1 MLFLRLYCSPVILFN
16 IMPACTDYLFKSSLY
31 FQALVKLYST
41 DFQKYTGF
49 PFKSCCSHLKNLT
62 KTEISCKL
70 AHILCGR

>member
-1 MLFLRLYCSPVILFN
+1 MLLLRLYCPPVILFN

-31 FQALVKLYST
+31 FQVLNFIPLISKNTV
-41 DFQKYTGF
+41 F
-49 PFKSCCSHLKNLT
+49 PFKSCCMHLKNLT